1 MIWRLL
7 DTDLALPA
15 YTSAADEAIV
25 AARNMNLVPNT
36 LHLYRRDR
44 PTVSL
49 GYFERAEESVNL
61 ELVKKMGIQI
71 VRRMSGGSAIYTDP
85 DQIIY
90 SLVLEKEMVP
100 ENPNETFEIICAG
113 IVRALGILGLQ
124 AEFKPVND
132 ILIRDRKVSGSAQ
145 TRKGTVVIQHGT
157 VIVDADFDLMFKV
170 LKTRKK
176 KIRSPEGM
184 TSLTAE
190 LGRKPPM
197 EEVKAAIVQGFSEE
211 FGVEIV
217 RGVLT
222 HFEERTIGQLVEEK
236 YGKEE
241 YALLR

>member
-1 MIWRLL
+1 
-7 DTDLALPA
+7 
-15 YTSAADEAIV
+15 
-25 AARNMNLVPNT
+25 
-36 LHLYRRDR
+36 
-44 PTVSL
+44 
-49 GYFERAEESVNL
+49 
-61 ELVKKMGIQI
+61 MGIQI

-100 ENPNETFEIICAG
+100 ESPIETFEIICAG
-113 IVRALGILGLQ
+113 IVRALDILGLE

-132 ILIRDRKVSGSAQ
+132 VLIRDRKVSGSAQ
-145 TRKGTVVIQHGT
+145 TRKGNVVIQHGT

-190 LGRKPPM
+190 LGRKPTM
-197 EEVKAAIVQGFSEE
+197 EEVKAAIIQGFSEE

-222 HFEERTIGQLVEEK
+222 HFEERTIRQLVEEK